1 MAKKLSVQTVAATAR
16 TLKKVAPSLSPDEER
31 ALRMRVGIGL
41 APREQLEQKAG
52 SNETLAAKL
61 AQIELMA
68 FRAMGD
74 RASDARPTGARAQ
87 QPQREDHQGA
97 QEALVPV
104 TLPGSFQ
111 PSANRL

>member
-41 APREQLEQKAG
+41 APNEQLQQKAG

-61 AQIELMA
+61 AQIELTA
-68 FRAMGD
+68 FRAMGQKIYGIGQ
-74 RASDARPTGARAQ
+74 AAPARP
-87 QPQREDHQGA
+87 
-97 QEALVPV
+97 ALA
-104 TLPGSFQ
+104 LS
-111 PSANRL
+111 SRKEKIIKALKKR